1 MKQKKILIFGGRGF
15 IGQHLIKRLDKHAN
29 VKIYPVGN
37 IGKSIKTKKIINKK
51 ITLIKY
57 NYAEIFNIIKKIS
70 PHTILYLSG
79 NPAAENSN
87 EKYLYDYKSSN
98 LPLVHILES
107 IKNIDNNILFFFS
120 STIGVYKSGKK
131 PKSEE
136 GGLNP
141 ISYYAI
147 SKVISEAQCRF
158 YSNKFDLKITILRL
172 ASTFGPALS
181 RQLVYDAIKKLD
193 KKNKSYNFYGSG
205 NETRDLMYI
214 EEMVKAIEIL
224 IRKKFIKS
232 DIYNISS
239 GKRYKVSEIIKI
251 IAKLKGIKFDKIK
264 FNETNNTNLADNWS
278 MNIDKLKKLGFKPN
292 TNIESQIRTTINYW
306 NQSK

>member
-1 MKQKKILIFGGRGF
+1 
-15 IGQHLIKRLDKHAN
+15 
-29 VKIYPVGN
+29 
-37 IGKSIKTKKIINKK
+37 
-51 ITLIKY
+51 
-57 NYAEIFNIIKKIS
+57 
-70 PHTILYLSG
+70 
-79 NPAAENSN
+79 
-87 EKYLYDYKSSN
+87 
-98 LPLVHILES
+98 
-107 IKNIDNNILFFFS
+107 
-120 STIGVYKSGKK
+120 
-131 PKSEE
+131 
-136 GGLNP
+136 
-141 ISYYAI
+141 
-147 SKVISEAQCRF
+147 
-158 YSNKFDLKITILRL
+158 
-172 ASTFGPALS
+172 
-181 RQLVYDAIKKLD
+181 
-193 KKNKSYNFYGSG
+193 
-205 NETRDLMYI
+205 MYI